1 MGFGPIHAHTEAFF
15 ADGDTIVSDG
25 EVVLV
30 NRRSA
35 TFAIKVNEGLYAM
48 SRAILIIG
56 HGIVGRIQ
64 EELSDICFRKELLH
78 GEEVIPKAMGIMSGG
93 GAKQRKK
100 RQVIFGIRGSEH
112 IEIITEIMPF
122 SVRIPANVAVGLVVD
137 TVALTVPDA
146 LFKAVAGAGLTL
158 SGAGIDRRSIT
169 GDCEMIQVDKSLVD
183 GNIQE
188 LGFKDLKQSGSRME
202 LFWRLYFEL
211 GQEVIDSDF
220 FYRRGLFPF
229 FIRLF
234 GLLFWRV
241 NRIRDVI
248 AIRKP
253 QSVEEIIK
261 STCAGSIPN

>member
-1 MGFGPIHAHTEAFF
+1 MRAGTGGVATCETDLGTFEFRSSFGGFGAIQTHAEAFF
-15 ADGDTIVSDG
+15 ANRHAVISDG

-35 TFAIKVNEGLYAM
+35 TFAIEVNKWLYAM
-48 SRAILIIG
+48 FRAILVKG

-64 EELSDICFRKELLH
+64 EKLSDICFGKELLH
-78 GEEVIPKAMGIMSGG
+78 REEVMPKAMRVMPRGET
-93 GAKQRKK
+93 KQREQ
-100 RQVIFGIRGSEH
+100 RQIIFRVRGSEH
-112 IEIITEIMPF
+112 VEIITEIVPF

-188 LGFKDLKQSGSRME
+188 LGFKDPESGSSAPYP
-202 LFWRLYFEL
+202 LPAY
-211 GQEVIDSDF
+211 SH
-220 FYRRGLFPF
+220 
-229 FIRLF
+229 
-234 GLLFWRV
+234 
-241 NRIRDVI
+241 
-248 AIRKP
+248 
-253 QSVEEIIK
+253 
-261 STCAGSIPN
+261 